1 MYNAQKRSNFAYVM
15 EINRHINLPETSFF
29 LFGPRGTGKST
40 FVKSLIGK
48 DTLYVD
54 FLDPDAFR
62 TYSAFPETLLKTINA
77 VNPAQVIIDEVQK
90 VPQILDV
97 VHMIME
103 ERKIR
108 FILTGSGARKLKKTG
123 ADLLGGRAVYCR
135 MHPFTA
141 SELGSSFSLDT
152 ALQTGLIP
160 VVERSTD
167 PAKTLSAYIDI
178 YLREEIMAEGLVRNL
193 GTFARFLEII
203 SFSHG
208 SVLNISNLA
217 RECQSGRGI
226 ITGYIDILED
236 LLLGYRLSV
245 FARRA
250 KRKTASH
257 PKFFLFDNGLY
268 RRLRQRGPLDTE
280 SEITGPALEGL
291 AGQHLRAF
299 IDYALPDVRLYYWR
313 SLAGNEVDFVLYGG
327 KTFAA
332 IEVKNARVLRPV
344 DYNGLLSFGD
354 DYPESSLMLLYRGNI
369 LMKHK
374 NILVVP
380 VETFLKSPQDFLKNI

>member
-1 MYNAQKRSNFAYVM
+1 MIEIKRDVN
-15 EINRHINLPETSFF
+15 IPKTSFF

-40 FVKSLIGK
+40 FVKSLINK
-48 DTLYVD
+48 NSLYID
-54 FLDPDAFR
+54 FLDPDTFR
-62 TYSAFPETLLKTINA
+62 TYTAFPETLIKTVSA
-77 VNPAQVIIDEVQK
+77 VNPVQVIIDEVQK

-97 VHMIME
+97 VHKIME
-103 ERKIR
+103 ERKIL

-123 ADLLGGRAVYCR
+123 ADLLGGRALHCR

-141 SELGSSFSLDT
+141 NELGKSFSLDK
-152 ALQTGLIP
+152 ALRTGLIP
-160 VVERSTD
+160 VVERSVD
-167 PAKTLSAYIDI
+167 PAKTLSAYVDI

-193 GTFARFLEII
+193 GAFTRFLEII

-208 SVLNISNLA
+208 AVLNVSNLA
-217 RECQSGRGI
+217 RECQTGRGI
-226 ITGYIDILED
+226 VTGYIDILED
-236 LLLGYRLSV
+236 LLLAYRLTV

-257 PKFFLFDNGLY
+257 PKFYLFDNGLY
-268 RRLRQRGPLDTE
+268 RRLRQRGPLDIE
-280 SEITGPALEGL
+280 SEISGPALEGL
-291 AGQHLRAF
+291 VGQHIRAYSDF
-299 IDYALPDVRLYYWR
+299 ALTDTHLYYWR

-332 IEVKNARVLRPV
+332 VEVKNTKIVRPT
-344 DYNGLLSFGD
+344 DYNGLVSFGD
-354 DYPESSLMLLYRGNI
+354 DYPEASLVLLYKGNV

-380 VETFLKSPQDFLKNI
+380 IEMFLQSPGEYLK